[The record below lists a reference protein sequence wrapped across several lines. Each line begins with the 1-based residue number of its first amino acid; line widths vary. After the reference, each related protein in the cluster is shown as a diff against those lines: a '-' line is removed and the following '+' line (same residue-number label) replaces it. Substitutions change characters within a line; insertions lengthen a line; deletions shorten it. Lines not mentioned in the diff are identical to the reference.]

1 MLTFGELNKETGGD
15 QNKIMKI
22 LKQLFDFYI
31 NSSIHVALAVV
42 SLCVVSYVNFDFSPD
57 SDLLLFVFF
66 GSITGYNFVKYAGIA
81 KLHHSS
87 LAKGLKIIQIFSF
100 FAFLFLLWSAWNM
113 QVEILYW
120 TAFFGFFTLLYA
132 LPVLSKKRNLR
143 SISGIKIFVIAFVWA
158 GVTVILPFIEGGGII
173 GSEVLPEFVQ
183 RFLLVLVLI
192 LPFEIR
198 DLKYDLQQLGTIP
211 QKMGVTRTKIL
222 GFVML
227 AGVFLIEFLKDSVS
241 RTSISALAI
250 IILFTAGMIWKSRE
264 QQSQYFSAFWVE
276 SIPIFWMFILLLLR
290 SF

>member
-1 MLTFGELNKETGGD
+1 MNKETGGD

-22 LKQLFDFYI
+22 LKPLFDFYI

-57 SDLLLFVFF
+57 TDLLLFVFF

-81 KLHHSS
+81 KLQHSS
-87 LAKGLKIIQIFSF
+87 LANGLKIIQVFSF
-100 FAFLFLLWSAWNM
+100 FAFLFLLWGAWNI
-113 QVEILYW
+113 QIDLLYW
-120 TAFFGFFTLLYA
+120 TAFFGVFTLLYA

-158 GVTVILPFIEGGGII
+158 GVTVILPFIEGGGTL
-173 GSEVLPEFVQ
+173 SLQVLPEFVQ

-227 AGVFLIEFLKDSVS
+227 SGLFLIEFFKESVS
-241 RTSISALAI
+241 TSSISALAMMV
-250 IILFTAGMIWKSRE
+250 LFTAGMIWKSRE
-264 QQSQYFSAFWVE
+264 RQSQYFSAFWVE
-276 SIPIFWMFILLLLR
+276 SIPILWMMILLLFK